1 MLFLHASKSKK
12 NDDKVIPVNI
22 FIIVS
27 FCTIYL
33 KTLNKLIIKMDLYE
47 IIKFT
52 LNINFN
58 LILIIKVFIQTN
70 KLTI

>member
-52 LNINFN
+52 LT
-58 LILIIKVFIQTN
+58 LILI
-70 KLTI
+70 LY